1 MTTDN
6 TPSLQ
11 RIFDL
16 IKTYKHVQ
24 VFFELSKGTCFS
36 FVVPSSSVVL
46 KNKPDG
52 SQKLIAQ
59 DKMNTI
65 IMDDKVAISSV
76 VRSSRSLSISVV
88 VEGKA
93 LELLLF

>member
-16 IKTYKHVQ
+16 IKTYKYVQ

-46 KNKPDG
+46 KNRSNG
-52 SQKLIAQ
+52 SQELIAQ

-65 IMDDKVAISSV
+65 ILDDRVTMSSV
-76 VRSSRSLSISVV
+76 VQNDRSLSLSIV
-88 VEGKA
+88 VEGKT

>member
-36 FVVPSSSVVL
+36 FVVSSSSVVL

-52 SQKLIAQ
+52 SQELIAQ

-76 VRSSRSLSISVV
+76 ARSARSLSISVI
-88 VEGKA
+88 VEGKI